1 MADKPLVLGTSGQ
14 QQQVQ
19 PGHTLLLQPPTTAN
33 ATINMP
39 HGTAPTSPVDGDC
52 WTTTAGLFCRI
63 NGTTIG
69 PLGAPGAVVFN
80 EVPSG
85 SINGSNTSFSLAHA
99 PASGIQ
105 LYLNG
110 VLQQPGSGKDYT
122 LSGATITMIAAPNTG
137 DVLLAAYQY

>member
-1 MADKPLVLGTSGQ
+1 MTDRPLVMESGQ
-14 QQQVQ
+14 LKQL
-19 PGHTLLLQPPTTAN
+19 PSGTTLQTDAATAG
-33 ATINMP
+33 AASLNMP

-69 PLGAPGAVVFN
+69 PLGAPGAVAFN
-80 EVPSG
+80 ELPSG
-85 SINGSNTSFSLAHA
+85 TINSSNTSFSLAHT
-99 PASGIQ
+99 PTSGIQ

-122 LSGATITMIAAPNTG
+122 LLGTTITMTAAPNTG
-137 DVLLAAYQY
+137 DVLLATYQY

>member
-1 MADKPLVLGTSGQ
+1 MADKPLVIESGQ
-14 QQQVQ
+14 VKQL
-19 PGHTLLLQPPTTAN
+19 PSGTTLQTDAATA
-33 ATINMP
+33 AAASINLP

-85 SINGSNTSFSLAHA
+85 AINASNTSFALAHT
-99 PASGIQ
+99 PTSGIQ

-110 VLQQPGSGKDYT
+110 VLQQPGSGKDYA
-122 LSGATITMIAAPNTG
+122 LSGTTITMTAAPNTG
-137 DVLLAAYQY
+137 DVLLATYQY